1 MPRVPRVPRRRDAAL
16 AAVAL
21 FTAVP
26 VRSPL
31 PDAAIRAALR
41 WCPVSGLLVAAVA
54 TGVAATGR
62 WLYPGAL
69 GAALTAAVTLAAVAV
84 LTRGLHLDGLADTAD
99 GLGPLADRGRALRVM
114 RQPDVGA
121 FGVATLALTLLIQVA
136 ALGRA
141 LELHRG
147 LPALAIAVLVG
158 RLAMLRAGLPGVPA
172 ARPDGLG
179 ATVAGTVPPALVATV
194 GAALAAAAAL
204 PALLGHPALAGHLLV
219 AIPAGLAAAELL
231 LRRAIRVL
239 GGVTGDV
246 FGAISELATTAALL
260 AAAAG

>member
-1 MPRVPRVPRRRDAAL
+1 MPATPARRRDAAL
-16 AAVAL
+16 AAIAL

-26 VRSPL
+26 VRATL
-31 PDAAIRAALR
+31 PPAAFRAALR
-41 WCPVSGLLVAAVA
+41 WSPVSGLLVAGVT
-54 TGVAATGR
+54 TGVAAAGSR
-62 WLYPGAL
+62 LYPGGL
-69 GAALTAAVTLAAVAV
+69 GAALVAAVTLAAAAL

-99 GLGPLADRGRALRVM
+99 GLGPLADRDRALTVM
-114 RQPDVGA
+114 KQPDVGA
-121 FGVATLALTLLIQVA
+121 FGAATLVLVLLIQVG

-147 LPALAIAVLVG
+147 LPALAVSVLVG
-158 RLAMLRAGLPGVPA
+158 RLAMLRAGLPRVPP

-179 ATVAGTVPPALVATV
+179 ATVAGTVPRWLLSGAT
-194 GAALAAAAAL
+194 AALAAAAGL
-204 PALLGHPALAGHLLV
+204 PALTGDPRLAGHLVL

-231 LRRAIRVL
+231 LRRAVRVL

-246 FGAISELATTAALL
+246 FGALAEIATAAALL